1 MEGQWLELEITESV
15 AMQNI
20 GLTAQVLRRLKEL
33 GIHIAIDD
41 FGIGYSSLNYLKR
54 FPIDT
59 LKVDQSFICDSL
71 NNTSENGVI
80 VSSILELAR
89 DLHYSA
95 IAEGVETEAQ
105 LEFLKNKA
113 CHGIQGYLISRP
125 LPAQDMMTLL
135 SMAKKNQNSLTD
147 LSKLKDKPLP

>member
-1 MEGQWLELEITESV
+1 MEGRWLELEITESV
-15 AMQNI
+15 AMQDI
-20 GLTAQVLRRLKEL
+20 ELTSSILNQLKEL

-80 VSSILELAR
+80 VSSILELSR
-89 DLHYSA
+89 ELNYSA

-113 CHGIQGYLISRP
+113 CKGIQGYLISRP
-125 LPAQDMMTLL
+125 LPAQDMTKFL
-135 SMAKKNQNSLTD
+135 SMANENLLQ
-147 LSKLKDKPLP
+147 